1 MSDRIYFPDIRAP
14 GWPFVEQHEDTSLR
28 TKFEDGSMQTR
39 SKFTRSR
46 CKWTLHWNNLP
57 RRQYL
62 VLVHFITKVVKFS
75 AKSFIWVNPD
85 SYGFVYGEELDPHR
99 EEVEVRITRVG
110 EWKNEAMRYWSGDIE
125 LTEV

>member
-46 CKWTLHWNNLP
+46 RKWTLHWNNLP

-62 VLVHFITKVVKFS
+62 VLVHFIT
-75 AKSFIWVNPD
+75 
-85 SYGFVYGEELDPHR
+85 
-99 EEVEVRITRVG
+99 VG

>member
-46 CKWTLHWNNLP
+46 RKWTLHWNNLP

-75 AKSFIWVNPD
+75 CVWGRTGPPQGRSRSQDYPCGRV
-85 SYGFVYGEELDPHR
+85 EERGHAVL
-99 EEVEVRITRVG
+99 VRGYRTDGGIG
-110 EWKNEAMRYWSGDIE
+110 C
-125 LTEV
+125 

>member
-1 MSDRIYFPDIRAP
+1 MDAALEQPAP
-14 GWPFVEQHEDTSLR
+14 AAVPGAGAFYHQGREIFRE
-28 TKFEDGSMQTR
+28 KF
-39 SKFTRSR
+39 
-46 CKWTLHWNNLP
+46 H
-57 RRQYL
+57 
-62 VLVHFITKVVKFS
+62 LVHFITKVVKFS

-99 EEVEVRITRVG
+99 EEVEVRITHVG

>member
-1 MSDRIYFPDIRAP
+1 
-14 GWPFVEQHEDTSLR
+14 
-28 TKFEDGSMQTR
+28 
-39 SKFTRSR
+39 
-46 CKWTLHWNNLP
+46 
-57 RRQYL
+57 
-62 VLVHFITKVVKFS
+62 VLVHFITKVVKFY